1 MLVFVAAERRELEG
15 LLVHVDEVK
24 KLRWPL
30 DFACQGLLNGVQIIL
45 VANGPGP
52 RLAGEAVDA
61 VQQNKEMDSLVSIGF
76 CGALKPSLAACD
88 IFVATEVAGI
98 APALTLASTPASSR
112 PFKTGKLLSIDR
124 VVSTAVEKVQL
135 GQAGAVAVE
144 MEAAAVALRAQKYN
158 VPFYAVRVVT
168 DTVDENFPLD
178 FNRMR
183 SGHNGGRFS
192 RGKIIA
198 AALRSPATV
207 FPELLKLNKRTKRA
221 SQALGDFLADARF

>member
-1 MLVFVAAERRELEG
+1 MAAERRELEG

-30 DFACQGLLNGVQIIL
+30 DFARQGLLNGAQIVL

-52 RLAGEAVDA
+52 KLAGEAVDV
-61 VQQNKEMDSLVSIGF
+61 VQQNKVMDSLISIGF

-88 IFVATEVAGI
+88 IFVATEVVGI
-98 APALTLASTPASSR
+98 APALTPASSR
-112 PFKTGKLLSIDR
+112 AFKTGKLLSIDR

-135 GQAGAVAVE
+135 GQAGADAVE
-144 MEAAAVALRAQKYN
+144 MEAAAVAVRAKQYN

-183 SGHNGGRFS
+183 SQAGNNRGRFS

-207 FPELLKLNKRTKRA
+207 FPELLKLNERTKRA
-221 SQALGDFLADARF
+221 SEALGDFLADARF

>member
-1 MLVFVAAERRELEG
+1 M
-15 LLVHVDEVK
+15 
-24 KLRWPL
+24 
-30 DFACQGLLNGVQIIL
+30 
-45 VANGPGP
+45 
-52 RLAGEAVDA
+52 AGEAVDV

-88 IFVATEVAGI
+88 IFVASEVAGI
-98 APALTLASTPASSR
+98 APALAPASSR

-135 GQAGAVAVE
+135 GQSGADAVE
-144 MEAAAVALRAQKYN
+144 MEAAAVALRAQQYN

-183 SGHNGGRFS
+183 SQAGDNAGRFS
-192 RGKIIA
+192 RGRIIA